1 VRTIANDI
9 LTWSWF
15 SEPHGYDFNGFLIT
29 DRSGN
34 LSIDPVEPSEQVL
47 HELVQRGVSRNLL
60 TNRNHV
66 RAANR
71 LRASTGA
78 RTAIHPDDAA
88 YARGQGAELDDELQV
103 GEKIGAL
110 VAVGVPGKSPGE
122 VAFYWPERKLLG
134 RFPPYR
140 LYKTVLSRRP
150 TIIAFV
156 KHTLRPARNAST
168 THWPRISRSTSG
180 WLAVKTIGR
189 PERSICRCGH
199 TCVGPCDTGDSA
211 SRSSD
216 APATL
221 GSSQIVFIRLSPS
234 AAKSPPHA
242 ASSASTGLML
252 RKKPGA
258 VHTGPSFAFRPA
270 GGHGSNRLRP
280 Y

>member
-103 GEKIGAL
+103 GEKVGAL
-110 VAVGVPGKSPGE
+110 VAVAVPGKSLGE
-122 VAFYWPERKLLG
+122 VAFYWPERKLLIVGDAVVGNPPG
-134 RFPPYR
+134 R
-140 LYKTVLSRRP
+140 LSL
-150 TIIAFV
+150 
-156 KHTLRPARNAST
+156 LREKVMDDPARLRESV
-168 THWPRISRSTSG
+168 RRL
-180 WLAVKTIGR
+180 LALDFDTLLVGD
-189 PERSICRCGH
+189 GV
-199 TCVGPCDTGDSA
+199 CVHHDAKQRLQELVDTF
-211 SRSSD
+211 
-216 APATL
+216 P
-221 GSSQIVFIRLSPS
+221 
-234 AAKSPPHA
+234 K
-242 ASSASTGLML
+242 
-252 RKKPGA
+252 
-258 VHTGPSFAFRPA
+258 
-270 GGHGSNRLRP
+270 
-280 Y
+280 